1 MAVLGSGKVE
11 IDTYG
16 ELKTLIAA
24 ITTKQKGLKIKGIVI
39 DTIVD
44 ELVGKLPG
52 GPTAKKTLDFV
63 KAAFGKP
70 DSVKTNT
77 WLDRLDVD
85 DQLSAIVDD
94 TVENKFLQDISKRIE
109 GQSDNTPL
117 RQDFNM
123 NTELVDFLKTNYK
136 GRTVVG
142 PQNEIKK
149 MKKTN
154 IRSILK
160 EVVTSTPIEE
170 AADFNTGVR
179 IKELESF
186 LSKWLIPVL
195 EKGVGRDLIKAGFTD
210 MLVKEI
216 NDRLNS
222 PQEVGE
228 SALSP
233 GYVTNVYSDHETL
246 EATIYKDGGVSINVR
261 SGGRSL
267 IHTAAISVTDLSNE
281 EFENYLVDLL
291 AGQGFQ
297 LDDDLQIEIS
307 NFVKEVKLRV
317 DGKAT

>member
-24 ITTKQKGLKIKGIVI
+24 ITTKQKGLKIKGVVI

-44 ELVGKLPG
+44 EIIGKLPG

-94 TVENKFLQDISKRIE
+94 TVENRFLQDVSKRIE

-149 MKKTN
+149 MKKTD

-170 AADFNTGVR
+170 AADFNSGVR
-179 IKELESF
+179 IKELETF

-216 NDRLNS
+216 NDRLATS
-222 PQEVGE
+222 VDE

-233 GYVTNVYSDHETL
+233 GYLTNVYSDDETL
-246 EATIYKDGGVSINVR
+246 EATVYKDGRVSITVR
-261 SGGRSL
+261 DSDGNMKKS
-267 IHTAAISVTDLSNE
+267 TAAMPLETLEDFIEKLGT
-281 EFENYLVDLL
+281 
-291 AGQGFQ
+291 G
-297 LDDDLQIEIS
+297 LDSLQIS
-307 NFVKEVKLRV
+307 NFVEKIMSNEKVQSITSV
-317 DGKAT
+317 

>member
-1 MAVLGSGKVE
+1 MAVLGSGKVD

-85 DQLSAIVDD
+85 DQFSAIVDD

-123 NTELVDFLKTNYK
+123 NTELVDFLKKKYK
-136 GRTVVG
+136 GRTVLG

-160 EVVTSTPIEE
+160 EVVTSTSIEE

-195 EKGVGRDLIKAGFTD
+195 EKGVARDLIKAGFTD

-216 NDRLNS
+216 NDRLTS
-222 PQEVGE
+222 QEVDE

-233 GYVTNVYSDHETL
+233 GYVTNVYSDNETL

-297 LDDDLQIEIS
+297 LGDRLQMEIS
-307 NFVKEVKLRV
+307 NFVEKVKSKV

>member
-1 MAVLGSGKVE
+1 MAVLGSGKVK

-24 ITTKQKGLKIKGIVI
+24 ITTKQKGLKIKGVVI

-44 ELVGKLPG
+44 EIIGKLPG

-94 TVENKFLQDISKRIE
+94 TVENRFLQDVSKRIE

-149 MKKTN
+149 MKKTD

-170 AADFNTGVR
+170 ATDFNSGVR
-179 IKELESF
+179 IKELETF

-195 EKGVGRDLIKAGFTD
+195 EKGVERDLIKSGFKD

-216 NDRLNS
+216 NDRLATS
-222 PQEVGE
+222 VDE

-233 GYVTNVYSDHETL
+233 GYLTNVYSDDETL
-246 EATIYKDGGVSINVR
+246 EATVYKDGRASITVR
-261 SGGRSL
+261 DSDGNMKKS
-267 IHTAAISVTDLSNE
+267 TAAMPLETLEDFIEKLGT
-281 EFENYLVDLL
+281 
-291 AGQGFQ
+291 G
-297 LDDDLQIEIS
+297 LDSLQIS
-307 NFVKEVKLRV
+307 NFVEKIMSNEKVKSITSV
-317 DGKAT
+317 

>member
-44 ELVGKLPG
+44 EIIGKLPG

-94 TVENKFLQDISKRIE
+94 TVENRFLQDVSKRIE

-149 MKKTN
+149 MKKTD

-170 AADFNTGVR
+170 AADFNSGVR
-179 IKELESF
+179 IKELETF

-195 EKGVGRDLIKAGFTD
+195 EKGVERDLIKAGFTD
-210 MLVKEI
+210 MLVREI
-216 NDRLNS
+216 NDRLTAS
-222 PQEVGE
+222 VDE

-233 GYVTNVYSDHETL
+233 GYLTNVYSDDETL
-246 EATIYKDGGVSINVR
+246 EATVYKDGRVSITVR
-261 SGGRSL
+261 DSDGNMKKS
-267 IHTAAISVTDLSNE
+267 TAAMPLETLEDFIEKLGT
-281 EFENYLVDLL
+281 
-291 AGQGFQ
+291 G
-297 LDDDLQIEIS
+297 LDSLQIS
-307 NFVKEVKLRV
+307 NFVEKIISNEKVKSITSV
-317 DGKAT
+317 

>member
-24 ITTKQKGLKIKGIVI
+24 ITTKQKGLKIKGVVI

-44 ELVGKLPG
+44 EIIGKLPG

-94 TVENKFLQDISKRIE
+94 TVENRFLQDVSKRIE

-149 MKKTN
+149 MKKTD

-170 AADFNTGVR
+170 AADFNSGVR
-179 IKELESF
+179 IKELETF
-186 LSKWLIPVL
+186 LSKWLVPVL
-195 EKGVGRDLIKAGFTD
+195 EKGVGRELIKAGFKD

-216 NDRLNS
+216 NDRLNAS
-222 PQEVGE
+222 VDE

-233 GYVTNVYSDHETL
+233 GYVTNVYSDDKNQTL
-246 EATIYKDGGVSINVR
+246 EATIYKGGGVSITVR
-261 SGGRSL
+261 DSDGNMKKS
-267 IHTAAISVTDLSNE
+267 TAAMPLETLEDSIGDL
-281 EFENYLVDLL
+281 
-291 AGQGFQ
+291 GTGFNTV
-297 LDDDLQIEIS
+297 EIS
-307 NFVKEVKLRV
+307 NFVNKVKSEIN
-317 DGKAT
+317 A